1 MSKKYLLQRFNKEH
15 NTYFS
20 NPDQITCFSGKCQEN
35 LITKMK
41 KKSLLFAMASGR
53 ERNRGIVAI
62 YSIKRIEIAEKH
74 QDELH
79 EFKQP
84 YKNSR
89 TTRQYRIYVKCI
101 ETFNN
106 NNYTQEDINSLKYRV
121 GLCTIDNDLGDRI
134 YDYLVD

>member
-20 NPDQITCFSGKCQEN
+20 NPEEIKEFSGKCREN
-35 LITKMK
+35 LIIKMR

-62 YSIKRIEIAEKH
+62 YFIKRIEIATRNE
-74 QDELH
+74 DELH
-79 EFKQP
+79 EFKQEH
-84 YKNSR
+84 KNLR
-89 TTRQYRIYVKCI
+89 TLRQYRIHVKCI

-106 NNYTQEDINSLKYRV
+106 DNYTQPDINSLKYRV
-121 GLCTIDNDLGDRI
+121 GLCTIDNDLGDNI
-134 YDYLVD
+134 YDYLMG